1 MSAADSLFPNGKLAP
16 VVRVEIVNPRRWWGR
31 LLFVLLVLSALLNLI
46 LLVSN
51 SLTMGGS
58 AGGDETFVS
67 GDATS
72 ADKIAILDIT
82 GTIMPPFTA
91 RTLKTIDALIADD
104 NVKGV
109 LLSVDSPGGFV
120 ADSHQIYARLIK
132 LRQKKPIFVSMG
144 RIAASGGYY
153 VAMGA
158 GPEGKIFAE
167 PTTWTG
173 SIGVIIPRYDV
184 SKLAADY
191 GVKSEPLV
199 TGEFKDS
206 LNPFREMTPAEDTLW
221 REIMADSFDRFKG
234 VIDEGRGNLTLEQIN
249 PLATGRIFTA
259 NQALAVGLV
268 DKIGFE
274 EDAIEA
280 LKAHLKLTSVRVVRH
295 QYPQTLLDTLLSS
308 QAQAKPIDPLQQ
320 LLDAST
326 PRAMYFCGWQAGMS
340 AR

>member
-1 MSAADSLFPNGKLAP
+1 MTAADPYFPNGKPTP
-16 VVRVEIVNPRRWWGR
+16 VVRVELVKQGRWWTR
-31 LLFVLLVLSALLNLI
+31 LLFVLFVLSALLNLI
-46 LLVSN
+46 LLVS
-51 SLTMGGS
+51 SSAMVGGS
-58 AGGDETFVS
+58 ASGNEVFVS
-67 GDATS
+67 GDKTS
-72 ADKIAILDIT
+72 SDKIAIIEIS

-91 RTLKTIDALIADD
+91 RTLKTIDTLIADD

-109 LLSVDSPGGFV
+109 LLAIDSPGGFV
-120 ADSHQIYARLIK
+120 ADSHQIYARLLK

-158 GPEGKIFAE
+158 GPDGKIFAE

-184 SKLAADY
+184 SKLANDY

-206 LNPFREMTPAEDTLW
+206 LSPFREMTPAEEDLW
-221 REIMADSFDRFKG
+221 KGIMADSFDRFKG
-234 VIDEGRGNLTLEQIN
+234 VIDEGRGNLTLEQIA

-259 NQALAVGLV
+259 NQAVTAGLV
-268 DKIGFE
+268 DQIGFE

-280 LKAHLKLTSVRVVRH
+280 LKTHLKLTSVRVVRH
-295 QYPQTLLDTLLSS
+295 QQPPTLLDTLLGA

-326 PRAMYFCGWQAGMS
+326 PRAMYFCGWQAGMTS
-340 AR
+340 R

>member
-1 MSAADSLFPNGKLAP
+1 MTAADPYFPNGKPTP
-16 VVRVEIVNPRRWWGR
+16 VVRVELVKQGRWWTR
-31 LLFVLLVLSALLNLI
+31 LLFVLFVLSALLNLI
-46 LLVSN
+46 LLVS
-51 SLTMGGS
+51 SAAMVGGS
-58 AGGDETFVS
+58 ASGNEVFVS
-67 GDATS
+67 GDKTS
-72 ADKIAILDIT
+72 SDKIAIIEIS

-91 RTLKTIDALIADD
+91 RTLKTIDTLIADD

-109 LLSVDSPGGFV
+109 LLAIDSPGGFV
-120 ADSHQIYARLIK
+120 ADSHQIYARLLK

-158 GPEGKIFAE
+158 GPDGKIFAE

-184 SKLAADY
+184 SKLANDY

-206 LNPFREMTPAEDTLW
+206 LNPFREMTPAEEDLW
-221 REIMADSFDRFKG
+221 QEIMADAFDRFKG
-234 VIDEGRGNLTLEQIN
+234 VIDEGRGNLTLDQIK

-259 NQALAVGLV
+259 NQSLAVGLI
-268 DKIGFE
+268 DNIGFE
-274 EDAIEA
+274 EDAVAA
-280 LKAHLKLTSVRVVRH
+280 LQVHLKLPSARVVRYQH
-295 QYPQTLLDTLLSS
+295 PPTIWETLLNS

-326 PRAMYFCGWQAGMS
+326 PRAMYFCGWQAGLMS
-340 AR
+340 R

>member
-1 MSAADSLFPNGKLAP
+1 MTSADPYFPNGKPVP
-16 VVRVEIVNPRRWWGR
+16 VVRVELVRQGRWWPR
-31 LLFVLLVLSALLNLI
+31 LLFVLFVLSALLNLV
-46 LLVSN
+46 LLATNALLS
-51 SLTMGGS
+51 GGS
-58 AGGDETFVS
+58 ASDTEVFVS

-72 ADKIAILDIT
+72 SDKIVILDIS

-109 LLSVDSPGGFV
+109 LLSIDSPGGFV
-120 ADSHQIYARLIK
+120 ADSHQIYARLLK

-158 GPEGKIFAE
+158 GPEGQIFAE

-173 SIGVIIPRYDV
+173 SIGVIIPHYDV
-184 SKLAADY
+184 SKLANDY
-191 GVKSEPLV
+191 GVKSAPLV

-206 LNPFREMTPAEDTLW
+206 LNPFREMTPAEVDLW
-221 REIMADSFDRFKG
+221 QEIMADAFDRFKA
-234 VIDEGRGNLTLEQIN
+234 VIDEGRGNLTLEQIK

-259 NQALAVGLV
+259 NQALAVGLI
-268 DKIGFE
+268 DQIGFE
-274 EDAIEA
+274 EDAVTA
-280 LKAHLKLTSVRVVRH
+280 LQAHLKLTSARVVRYH
-295 QYPQTLLDTLLSS
+295 HPPTLLETLLSS

-320 LLDAST
+320 LLEAST
-326 PRAMYFCGWQAGMS
+326 PRAMYFCGWQAGLTS
-340 AR
+340 R

>member
-1 MSAADSLFPNGKLAP
+1 MTAADPYFPNGKPTP
-16 VVRVEIVNPRRWWGR
+16 VVRVELVKTGRWWTR
-31 LLFVLLVLSALLNLI
+31 LLIVLFVLSCLLNLI
-46 LLVSN
+46 LMV
-51 SLTMGGS
+51 TTAAGIRGS
-58 AGGDETFVS
+58 AGGTEVFVS

-72 ADKIAILDIT
+72 TDKIAILDIS
-82 GTIMPPFTA
+82 GTIMPPFTD
-91 RTLKTIDALIADD
+91 RTLKTIDTLIADD

-109 LLSVDSPGGFV
+109 LLAIDSPGGFV
-120 ADSHQIYARLIK
+120 ADSHQIYARLLK

-158 GPEGKIFAE
+158 GPNGQIFAE

-184 SKLAADY
+184 SKLAHDY

-206 LNPFREMTPAEDTLW
+206 LNPFREMTPAEEDLW
-221 REIMADSFDRFKG
+221 QEIMADAFDRFQG
-234 VIDEGRGNLTLEQIN
+234 VIDEGRGNLTLEQIK

-259 NQALAVGLV
+259 NQSLAAGLI
-268 DKIGFE
+268 DQIGFE
-274 EDAIEA
+274 EDALTA
-280 LKAHLKLTSVRVVRH
+280 LQVHLKLPSVRVVRYQH
-295 QYPQTLLDTLLSS
+295 PQTFLETLVNS

-320 LLDAST
+320 LLEAST
-326 PRAMYFCGWQAGMS
+326 PRAMYFCGWHAGLTS
-340 AR
+340 R

>member
-1 MSAADSLFPNGKLAP
+1 MSAADSFFPNGKPSP
-16 VVRVEIVNPRRWWGR
+16 VVRVEIVHPRRWWGR
-31 LLFVLLVLSALLNLI
+31 LLLALLVLSALLNLV
-46 LLVSN
+46 LLAAN
-51 SLTMGGS
+51 ALTVGGS
-58 AGGDETFVS
+58 ASGDETFVS

-72 ADKIAILDIT
+72 TDKIAILEIS

-91 RTLKTIDALIADD
+91 RTLKTIDAFIADD
-104 NVKGV
+104 NIKGV

-158 GPEGKIFAE
+158 GPEGQIFAE

-206 LNPFREMTPAEDTLW
+206 LSPFREMTAAEETLW

-234 VIDEGRGNLTLEQIN
+234 VIDEGRGNLTLEQIA

-259 NQALAVGLV
+259 NQALAVGLI

-280 LKAHLKLTSVRVVRH
+280 LKVHLKLTSVRVVRH

-326 PRAMYFCGWQAGMS
+326 PRAMYFCGWQAGLTS
-340 AR
+340 R

>member
-1 MSAADSLFPNGKLAP
+1 MTAADPYFPNGKPTP
-16 VVRVEIVNPRRWWGR
+16 VVRVELVKKGRWWTR
-31 LLFVLLVLSALLNLI
+31 LLFVLFVLSALLNLV
-46 LLVSN
+46 LLVS
-51 SLTMGGS
+51 SAAMFGGS
-58 AGGDETFVS
+58 SSGTEVFVS

-72 ADKIAILDIT
+72 SDKIAILEIS
-82 GTIMPPFTA
+82 GTIMPPFTG
-91 RTLKTIDALIADD
+91 RTLKTIDTLIEDD

-109 LLSVDSPGGFV
+109 LLAVDSPGGFV
-120 ADSHQIYARLIK
+120 ADSHQIYARLLK

-158 GPEGKIFAE
+158 GPDGKIFAE

-184 SKLAADY
+184 SKLAHDY

-206 LNPFREMTPAEDTLW
+206 LSPFREMTPAEEDLW
-221 REIMADSFDRFKG
+221 QEIMADSFDRFKG
-234 VIDEGRGNLTLEQIN
+234 IIDEGRGNLTLKQIQ

-259 NQALAVGLV
+259 NQALAVGLI
-268 DKIGFE
+268 DQIGFE
-274 EDAIEA
+274 EDAIAA
-280 LKAHLKLTSVRVVRH
+280 LQAHLKLTSVRVVRH
-295 QYPQTLLDTLLSS
+295 QHPATLLETLLN
-308 QAQAKPIDPLQQ
+308 AQAKAQPIDPLQQ

-326 PRAMYFCGWQAGMS
+326 PRAMYFCGWQAGMTS
-340 AR
+340 R